1 MIGVSGQLNMAIL
14 QMSVVAIPLV
24 IVVTLVASRYVQLVP
39 DHLVRRLVFV
49 ILIVAGI
56 FLIAASLL
64 PDFGV
69 TGT

>member
-1 MIGVSGQLNMAIL
+1 
-14 QMSVVAIPLV
+14 MSAVAIPMV

-39 DHLVRRLVFV
+39 DHLVRRSVFV